1 MKYTFIRHD
10 RDPGLTYLFS
20 SYEESANT
28 QPIQYNGEVVCGLV
42 LNFETARM
50 VALIQGWKE
59 ITDEL
64 EKDKR
69 DEDQP
74 KETIEENTKTESATV
89 IERTVKPKAKPKRKR
104 STKST
109 KAKAKK

>member
-10 RDPGLTYLFS
+10 RDPRLTYLFS
-20 SYEESANT
+20 SYEESADT

-42 LNFETARM
+42 LSFDSART

-64 EKDKR
+64 DQDKR
-69 DEDQP
+69 NEDQP
-74 KETIEENTKTESATV
+74 KETIKENKTKESATV
-89 IERTVKPKAKPKRKR
+89 IEVAVKPKAKPKRKR